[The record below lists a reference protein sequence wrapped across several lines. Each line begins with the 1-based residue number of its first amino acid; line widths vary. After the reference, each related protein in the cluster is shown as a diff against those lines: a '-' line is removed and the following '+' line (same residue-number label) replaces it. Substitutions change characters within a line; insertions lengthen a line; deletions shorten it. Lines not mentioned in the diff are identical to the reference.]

1 MSEAKRPKLI
11 DGSELE
17 AINLDDK
24 SNGSQYDENLQFE
37 VSLQR
42 DQSEPMN
49 DDGNESA
56 SENES
61 LTEELS
67 LITLNAD
74 CLDEIFNFLSS
85 IDVKSVG
92 QTCKDLYKTT
102 ANYFKLKYPAKK
114 LKIRMP
120 LSYIKPNTTNGFGPF
135 YRNVIVDDADIKI
148 FQFLATNCANP
159 LNKIQFGQKNSRKQ
173 IFSGFGMY
181 IKNHLASV
189 ASIEFLGCRIHG
201 DLYQLILQYCEN
213 LKRLSIRN
221 YANEGIHIGVNDD
234 WLLKRYRTL
243 EHLALVKRSS
253 KIEQL
258 KQFFKKNRNIKSFT
272 TTTAILWANKKVFQ
286 SGIMNLNELNIEL
299 ILDDK
304 PQIKKLA
311 VFLNQLH
318 DAGYFKQFKLRIID
332 ASIVTEH
339 VNDIASMHGLNGI
352 YFDCDVIINEEFT
365 TALTTLTTLT
375 TIYIR
380 QPMESET
387 NKGNL
392 FQGLGQLKAFYIQ
405 TITAE
410 LFAEQILTI
419 IQQSSKINK
428 IFIRKI
434 NGDVDIKLIKI
445 NEKRI
450 KLMDAAKVKV
460 FVDDDTF
467 LNIQWKY
474 LDTELSGIE
483 VKRSDSDVTDHP
495 FALHDE

>member
-1 MSEAKRPKLI
+1 MSEAKRPKLN
-11 DGSELE
+11 DDVDLE
-17 AINLDDK
+17 AIHLDDK
-24 SNGSQYDENLQFE
+24 SNGSQHDENLQLEMTFQPE
-37 VSLQR
+37 PK
-42 DQSEPMN
+42 QSI
-49 DDGNESA
+49 DDDDNESA

-102 ANYFKLKYPAKK
+102 GNYFKLKYPAKK

-120 LSYIKPNTTNGFGPF
+120 LSYDKPNTTNGFGRF
-135 YRNVIVDDADIKI
+135 YRNVIVEDADIRI
-148 FQFLATNCANP
+148 FQFLAENCGNP

-173 IFSGFGMY
+173 ITNGFGMY

-201 DLYQLILQYCEN
+201 DLYQLILQYCES

-221 YANEGIHIGVNDD
+221 YAHEGIHIGVNDD

-253 KIEQL
+253 KIDQL

-286 SGIMNLNELNIEL
+286 SSAVNLNDLNIEL

-304 PQIKKLA
+304 PQIKKLTE
-311 VFLNQLH
+311 FLNQLYG
-318 DAGYFKQFKLRIID
+318 AGYFKHLKLRVID
-332 ASIVTEH
+332 ATIVTEH
-339 VNDIASMHGLNGI
+339 VNDIANMHGLNGI

-380 QPMESET
+380 QPIESET

-392 FQGLGQLKAFYIQ
+392 LKGLGQLKTFYIQ
-405 TITAE
+405 TITAD

-419 IQQSSKINK
+419 IQQSSKIQK
-428 IFIRKI
+428 IFIRKL
-434 NGDVDIKLIKI
+434 NGDVNIKLIKI
-445 NEKRI
+445 NQKRI
-450 KLMDAAKVKV
+450 ELKDAAKVR
-460 FVDDDTF
+460 FFIDDDTF

-474 LDTELSGIE
+474 LDIELLAIE
-483 VKRSDSDVTDHP
+483 IKRADSDITNHP